1 MPVTF
6 KNTIPTTILTN
17 NGANKKKPFVFLY
30 KYVAITKGI
39 NESNIPKYGV

>member
-17 NGANKKKPFVFLY
+17 NGANKKKPFVLY